1 MTKLTLDR
9 QDLILALTSN
19 LGEHDA
25 AYYLDTEAGELILF
39 CEDFKADPSY
49 GIPEDIAVNPRYLE
63 IIPFRSHDT
72 FPLMEDFVSTL
83 PEGEIANRLTKA
95 LEGKKPFRRF
105 KDTLYD
111 YPDIQ
116 DKWYQFEDAALTKM
130 TETWCEENDIE
141 FEWKKLG

>member
-25 AYYLDTEAGELILF
+25 AYYLDTETGELILF
-39 CEDFKADPSY
+39 SQDFKADPVY

-63 IIPFRSHDT
+63 ITPFRSHET
-72 FPLMEDFVSTL
+72 FPVMEEFASTL
-83 PEGEIANRLTKA
+83 PEGEIASRLTRA
-95 LEGKKPFRRF
+95 LDGKKPFRRF

-116 DKWYQFEDAALTKM
+116 ANWYQFEDAALTKM

-141 FEWKKLG
+141 FEWKN